1 MGAGLGSEVEAV
13 RGTIPLASPGYVE
26 TPGHLQLL
34 LSTILRIQ
42 RTHGLRGGSCARILT
57 LY

>member
-1 MGAGLGSEVEAV
+1 MGAGLGSELEAV
-13 RGTIPLASPGYVE
+13 SGTIPLASPSYME
-26 TPGHLQLL
+26 RPGHLQSL

-42 RTHGLRGGSCARILT
+42 RTHGLRGGSRARILT